1 MPVRAEEK
9 EQKKVFTKDQI
20 ISSKKYRSNRD
31 LLNALLDGDGKYTL
45 EEVDKKISNF
55 KKGKVK

>member
-9 EQKKVFTKDQI
+9 EQKKVFAKDQI

-31 LLNALLDGDGKYTL
+31 LLNALLDGDVKYTL